1 MKVGFAAHF
10 FYYQEVSVA
19 QITERVEVL
28 VEPILNEL
36 GFELVA
42 VEYQREEHGW
52 VLRFLLDRDGGIT
65 LDECAMASREISTL
79 LDVEDVI
86 GTAFFLEV
94 SSPGIDRPL
103 KKIEDFVRFAGQLAK
118 IKTVMAIDPDGSGR
132 KRKTFVGTLNGFSA
146 GQVLMTL
153 KEKNAPQIKID
164 LEQIDRA
171 NLEFEF

>member
-1 MKVGFAAHF
+1 
-10 FYYQEVSVA
+10 VA
-19 QITERVEVL
+19 QITERVEAL

-52 VLRFLLDRDGGIT
+52 VLRFLLDKDGGIN
-65 LDECAMASREISTL
+65 LDECAVVSREISSI

-86 GTAFFLEV
+86 GTAYALEV
-94 SSPGIDRPL
+94 SSPGVERPL
-103 KKIEDFVRFAGQLAK
+103 KKIKDFERFVGQLAK
-118 IKTVMAIDPDGSGR
+118 IKTVVAIDPDGSGR
-132 KRKTFVGTLNGFSA
+132 KRKTFVGTLDGFHA

-153 KEKNAPQIKID
+153 KEKSAIQVKID
-164 LEQIDRA
+164 LDQIDRA